1 MLVNEK
7 ENLGMIVIDKY
18 DETYHEH
25 LCDECGSGE
34 VFQTID
40 DKELCEECIRK
51 YYGDD
56 WLT

>member
-1 MLVNEK
+1 
-7 ENLGMIVIDKY
+7 MIVVDKY

-25 LCDECGSGE
+25 LCDECGSGDE
-34 VFQTID
+34 LQTID